1 DIIMHFH
8 DTRGMAIANI
18 VTSMNYGMTRF
29 DTSIGGLG
37 GCPYAP
43 GAAGN
48 VATNDVLYLMD
59 NLGIETGIN
68 EDELLK
74 AAFYNQHKP
83 GNSLPSR
90 SLAYDLIR
98 MSARLDSDVLADKH
112 RRTRDKL
119 YDFQKYQDEIFKNIA
134 Q

>member
-1 DIIMHFH
+1 MHFH
-8 DTRGMAIANI
+8 DTIGMAIANI
-18 VTSMNYGMTRF
+18 VTSMNHGMTRF

-74 AAFYNQHKP
+74 AAFYIQNKLCK
-83 GNSLPSR
+83 NIPSR
-90 SLAYDLIR
+90 SLTYELRQKREGIH
-98 MSARLDSDVLADKH
+98 SDVIA
-112 RRTRDKL
+112 
-119 YDFQKYQDEIFKNIA
+119 QKNIGKIDIM
-134 Q
+134 